1 MTRIAK
7 VILKSTS
14 GDEYSC
20 SVHYEPDADVVT
32 LPVRLDNLVDA
43 SIAMG
48 ERHVLLLLEDGYQF
62 PLVRMEPAVYNV
74 DRSKAAKRGWMDE
87 ARMAVA
93 APTKDQRLQYGRFAH
108 TLSAAAILGLAGYL
122 TSRPGWNL
130 TAVANGA
137 SLFGIAVVLF
147 AVGAVLSKG
156 EK

>member
-32 LPVRLDNLVDA
+32 LPVRLDSLVDA

-48 ERHVLLLLEDGYQF
+48 ERHVLMLLEDGYQF
-62 PLVRMEPAVYNV
+62 PLVRKEPSIYSV
-74 DRSKAAKRGWMDE
+74 DRSRADKRGWLQE
-87 ARMAVA
+87 ARMAIV
-93 APTKDQRLQYGRFAH
+93 APTKDQRLQYGRFTH
-108 TLSAAAILGLAGYL
+108 TLSAAAIVGLAGYS

-130 TAVANGA
+130 TAVANGV
-137 SLFGIAVVLF
+137 SLFVIAGVLF

>member
-14 GDEYSC
+14 GDECSC

-43 SIAMG
+43 SIVMG

-62 PLVRMEPAVYNV
+62 PLVRKEPSVYNV
-74 DRSKAAKRGWMDE
+74 DRSKAAKCGWLWE
-87 ARMAVA
+87 VYMAIA
-93 APTKDQRLQYGRFAH
+93 APTKDQRLQYGRYLH
-108 TLSAAAILGLAGYL
+108 TLSAAAAVGVGGYI
-122 TSRPGWNL
+122 SSKPGWSW
-130 TAVANGA
+130 ASVANSA
-137 SLFGIAVVLF
+137 SLFATAVVLF
-147 AVGAVLSKG
+147 GVGAILSKG

>member
-32 LPVRLDNLVDA
+32 LPARLDDLVEA
-43 SIAMG
+43 SIEMG
-48 ERHVLLLLEDGYQF
+48 ERHVLMLLEDGYQF
-62 PLVRMEPAVYNV
+62 PLVCKEQSIYHV
-74 DRSKAAKRGWMDE
+74 DRSKAAKRGWLQE
-87 ARMAVA
+87 ARMAIV
-93 APTKDQRLQYGRFAH
+93 APTKDQRLQYGRLAH
-108 TLSAAAILGLAGYL
+108 TLSAAAIIGLAGYS
-122 TSRPGWNL
+122 TGRPGWNL
-130 TAVANGA
+130 IAVANSV
-137 SLFGIAVVLF
+137 SLFVIAGVLF

>member
-74 DRSKAAKRGWMDE
+74 DRSKAAKRGWM
-87 ARMAVA
+87 A
-93 APTKDQRLQYGRFAH
+93 K
-108 TLSAAAILGLAGYL
+108 
-122 TSRPGWNL
+122 PGWPL
-130 TAVANGA
+130 RLRPRTNGCSMVA
-137 SLFGIAVVLF
+137 SLIRSPLPQSLAWLATLPAGRD
-147 AVGAVLSKG
+147 GT
-156 EK
+156 

>member
-32 LPVRLDNLVDA
+32 LPARLDNLVDA

-62 PLVRMEPAVYNV
+62 PLVRKEPSIYNV
-74 DRSKAAKRGWMDE
+74 DRSRAAKRGWLQE
-87 ARMAVA
+87 ARMAIV

-108 TLSAAAILGLAGYL
+108 TLSVAAVVGLAGYS
-122 TSRPGWNL
+122 TGRPGW
-130 TAVANGA
+130 
-137 SLFGIAVVLF
+137 I
-147 AVGAVLSKG
+147 
-156 EK
+156 

>member
-20 SVHYEPDADVVT
+20 SVHYEPGADVVT
-32 LPVRLDNLVDA
+32 LPARVDNLVDA
-43 SIAMG
+43 SVAMG

-62 PLVRMEPAVYNV
+62 PLVCKEPAVYTV

-87 ARMAVA
+87 ARMAVV

-108 TLSAAAILGLAGYL
+108 TLSAAAIVGLGGYL
-122 TSRPGWNL
+122 TSRPGWTL
-130 TAVANGA
+130 TAMANGA

>member
-48 ERHVLLLLEDGYQF
+48 ERHVLMLLEDGYQF
-62 PLVRMEPAVYNV
+62 PLVRKEPSIYSV
-74 DRSKAAKRGWMDE
+74 DRSRADKRGWLQE
-87 ARMAVA
+87 ARMAIV
-93 APTKDQRLQYGRFAH
+93 APTKDQRLQYGRFTH
-108 TLSAAAILGLAGYL
+108 TLSAAAIVGLAGYS

-130 TAVANGA
+130 TAVANGV
-137 SLFGIAVVLF
+137 SLFVIAGVLF